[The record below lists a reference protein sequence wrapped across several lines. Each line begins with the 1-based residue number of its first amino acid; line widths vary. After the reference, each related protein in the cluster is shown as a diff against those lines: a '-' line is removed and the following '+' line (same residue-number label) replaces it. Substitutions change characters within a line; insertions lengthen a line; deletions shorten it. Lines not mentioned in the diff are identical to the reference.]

1 MIWLATW
8 CIRTTRNSISRFTE
22 VVVNSFVDFVMQ
34 KGKTKEKCDSN
45 HSLAGDQVSL
55 HCCCSSL
62 SMPQWLLWP
71 VYYIDGYNFSIS
83 QRPLSLLASVLAPQS
98 VHRLW
103 KADDVRFPFF
113 FIKKKIER
121 RPAAHPLL
129 FTTTTTPSS
138 PSSLLRSLSL

>member
-62 SMPQWLLWP
+62 HAPMASLARLL
-71 VYYIDGYNFSIS
+71 Y
-83 QRPLSLLASVLAPQS
+83 
-98 VHRLW
+98 
-103 KADDVRFPFF
+103 
-113 FIKKKIER
+113 
-121 RPAAHPLL
+121 
-129 FTTTTTPSS
+129 
-138 PSSLLRSLSL
+138 